1 MNEEK
6 VLVGI
11 DNKIV
16 ELTGKELEA
25 FELDRSNQKKQQDS
39 LERSVEEK
47 SLARK
52 SALAKLSKLGLTED
66 EIASL

>member
-52 SALAKLSKLGLTED
+52 SALAKLSKLGLTEE